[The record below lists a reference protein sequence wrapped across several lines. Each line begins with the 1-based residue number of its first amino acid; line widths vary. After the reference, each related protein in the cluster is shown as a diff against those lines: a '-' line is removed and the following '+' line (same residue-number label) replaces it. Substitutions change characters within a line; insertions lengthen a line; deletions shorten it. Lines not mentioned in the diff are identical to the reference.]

1 MKKEMSKEM
10 ERVMRKEVKNKAFLL
25 VLVIGI
31 LLTIDVFSASAFGQC
46 DEHKYYWVAG
56 FGNWSWSTP
65 QNWSH
70 QVWDPGLEQCVPVD
84 GVPGLGDYATIGSG
98 TATISSGANLRAV
111 YVHGSG
117 GVLILTGGS
126 IALSHN
132 LYVNSGGLIEQ
143 SGGQASS
150 VQEDVATFGTGTFI
164 QTGGTNTI
172 QKTLHIGGN
181 TSSNGTYELSG
192 DGELSARWESVGH
205 GGTGTFIHTG
215 GKNIVQENLGI
226 AWPPGSNGTYELSGN
241 GKLSTGET
249 QVGIHGTGTFTQT
262 GGSHDAG
269 FSVYIG
275 QEVGSDGT
283 YNLHNGTLVTTYVHL
298 GGTNAT
304 GTFNQLGGEL
314 EADDVFV
321 GWGGDGNFIQ
331 KGGNVTVDEIRMP
344 WNPTGVTTGVGKYK
358 LLGGTINVER
368 SISIGEEGIGSLVM
382 DGGTIN
388 ATTDDADLEVC
399 AIKGSLLG
407 PGTFNIKVV
416 YQSEEI
422 YGTGGDQPVDVIFGR
437 YDLYKGGAY
446 NVDQLTPADFA
457 GGTVANLLPSSVFD
471 VSFGGNF
478 SVGFTIAIPY
488 DEADIAGL
496 DENNM
501 RLHVLHETGPE
512 TYERLEGVQIDR
524 TENVVS
530 AQAHSFG
537 KFAISGDPFLIFN
550 VTQPPVYN
558 ICQLD
563 PALLTLNTI
572 DGSVIHTWKCF
583 SGANVVYN
591 WELMINNSR
600 FARWKYLGPIPPGVW
615 RVGLRGSRNMKNQ
628 YPLYPVFGTETFD
641 RDKFYIH
648 GTADLELCPDYV
660 GASQGCIAIMPGQ
673 YESTF
678 VPEFE
683 NAPNV
688 LDALIHRQLLL
699 YVDNFPIYKYPPVLY
714 YVRYTLHSPA
724 NLFLQTEFGHVCGY
738 DPELGEVVNDIDG
751 ATYSGPGTDP
761 QILTY
766 PLFSTVPV
774 VDHLMLIP
782 VGAGGPYEL
791 EVSYQQLD
799 GSVVTEQQTGQ
810 VLPGEPVDYFV
821 TLAPDAISLF
831 PSEPSTIPATIDFDP
846 DTLNLKSQGKL
857 ITCYIELPGGYDVG
871 DIDVGSVLLGY
882 LLEVQHSDV
891 QDDVLMVKFDR
902 QDVIAYIAIVLE
914 IELPADVILIVTG
927 ELTDGTPFEGSDTI
941 RVIDKG
947 GKK

>member
-1 MKKEMSKEM
+1 MKKEMIKEM
-10 ERVMRKEVKNKAFLL
+10 ERVMRKEVKTKAFLV
-25 VLVIGI
+25 VLLIGI

-46 DEHKYYWVAG
+46 PEDLYYWVVSS
-56 FGNWSWSTP
+56 GNWATP
-65 QNWSH
+65 DNWQH
-70 QVWDPGLEQCVPVD
+70 EEWDPVLGHCVPVP
-84 GVPGLGDYATIGSG
+84 GVPGSADTVFIENGG
-98 TATISSGANLRAV
+98 TATISSVTFAESAFVQNN
-111 YVHGSG
+111 SS
-117 GVLILTGGS
+117 VLSVVGGGS
-126 IALSHN
+126 LAISKL
-132 LYVNSGGLIEQ
+132 LRVDWDGLFQQ
-143 SGGQASS
+143 SGGQTSAICETVGHRGTGRFIQTGGTNMIPDCLFIGQDASS
-150 VQEDVATFGTGTFI
+150 NGTYELVEGELSAFEEEIGDNGTGKFI
-164 QTGGTNTI
+164 QTGGTNTVFGQGI
-172 QKTLHIGGN
+172 PSGLSLGRGVGSVGRYELI
-181 TSSNGTYELSG
+181 NGTVVADEIFMGRRGKGTFVQSGGKVTVNELFVGPDPGSQGLWCNGIGRYEL
-192 DGELSARWESVGH
+192 H
-205 GGTGTFIHTG
+205 GGTIDVEEYVCIGAKGMGSFIM
-215 GKNIVQENLGI
+215 
-226 AWPPGSNGTYELSGN
+226 
-241 GKLSTGET
+241 
-249 QVGIHGTGTFTQT
+249 VG
-262 GGSHDAG
+262 
-269 FSVYIG
+269 
-275 QEVGSDGT
+275 
-283 YNLHNGTLVTTYVHL
+283 
-298 GGTNAT
+298 
-304 GTFNQLGGEL
+304 
-314 EADDVFV
+314 
-321 GWGGDGNFIQ
+321 
-331 KGGNVTVDEIRMP
+331 
-344 WNPTGVTTGVGKYK
+344 
-358 LLGGTINVER
+358 
-368 SISIGEEGIGSLVM
+368 
-382 DGGTIN
+382 DGGTIK
-388 ATTDDADLEVC
+388 ATGNDADLTVFGT
-399 AIKGSLLG
+399 GSLTG
-407 PGTFNIKVV
+407 PGTFNIEVN

-478 SVGFTIAIPY
+478 SVGFKIAIPY
-488 DEADIAGL
+488 DEADIADL

-501 RLHVLHETGPE
+501 RLHVLYETGPE

-524 TENVVS
+524 TENVVYG
-530 AQAHSFG
+530 QAHSFG

-615 RVGLRGSRNMKNQ
+615 RVGLRGSRNGKNQ

-660 GASQGCIAIMPGQ
+660 GASQGCIVIMPGQ

-678 VPEFE
+678 VHQFE

-688 LDALIHRQLLL
+688 LDALIQRQLLL
-699 YVDNFPIYKYPPVLY
+699 YVENFPPDKYPPVLY
-714 YVRYTLHSPA
+714 YVRYILHSPA

-774 VDHLMLIP
+774 DDHLTLIP

-791 EVSYQQLD
+791 EVRYQQLD
-799 GSVVTEQQTGQ
+799 GSVVTAQQTGQ

-831 PSEPSTIPATIDFDP
+831 PSEPATIPATIDFDP

-857 ITCYIELPGGYDVG
+857 ITCYIELPEGYDV
-871 DIDVGSVLLGY
+871 DEIDVGSILLEH
-882 LLEVQHSDV
+882 LLEVQHRDV
-891 QDDVLMVKFDR
+891 QDDVLMVKFER
-902 QDVIAYIAIVLE
+902 KDVIAYIAIVLE
-914 IELPADVILIVTG
+914 IELPADVTLMVTG

-941 RVIDKG
+941 RVIDEGKNKESKG
-947 GKK
+947 MNRKSKGKNKK